1 MNNQNTQVAYTVSYL
16 KDNMALW
23 WKSVTNG
30 AEDSTIEW
38 KMLKVALIEQF
49 KSANTN
55 KLTRDQLA
63 NLKQM
68 TSVQVYAFS
77 FQAIILEISNIA
89 ESKKLDRFVR
99 G

>member
-16 KDNMALW
+16 KDNMVLW
-23 WKSVTNG
+23 WRSVTNG
-30 AEDSTIEW
+30 AEDSTMEW

-77 FQAIILEISNIA
+77 F
-89 ESKKLDRFVR
+89 
-99 G
+99 